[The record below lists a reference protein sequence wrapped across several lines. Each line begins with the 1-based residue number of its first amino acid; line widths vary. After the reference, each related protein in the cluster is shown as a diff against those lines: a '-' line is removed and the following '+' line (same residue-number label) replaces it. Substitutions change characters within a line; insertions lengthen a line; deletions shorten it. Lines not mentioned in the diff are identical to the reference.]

1 MYWSCHNLVN
11 VLKHAAYSAGV
22 GRRAKTADMS
32 AGGVE
37 VGGGSQSPVSG
48 QKKCQPWRGK
58 KNVEGPGLGLMVGRN
73 N

>member
-37 VGGGSQSPVSG
+37 VGGGGPSPQSL
-48 QKKCQPWRGK
+48 GK
-58 KNVEGPGLGLMVGRN
+58 KNVNPGGGKKTLRDPDWG
-73 N
+73 